1 MCVFVRALARFAAL
15 FYACSTHVRRKSPA
29 RDNLE
34 IRFGIMFVFCRWG
47 GGGGEGSVA
56 VDAVMVIA
64 AGNGVVKED
73 IAGKLEVHR
82 GYLPGQ

>member
-1 MCVFVRALARFAAL
+1 M
-15 FYACSTHVRRKSPA
+15 
-29 RDNLE
+29 
-34 IRFGIMFVFCRWG
+34 
-47 GGGGEGSVA
+47 
-56 VDAVMVIA
+56 DAVMVIA